1 MERVRLTDM
10 AQAMNAHVPEFGGGG
25 TRGLEGLEASGVST
39 DSRTTREGDV
49 FFAIRGDS
57 FDGHD
62 FVEGAAGRGACAA
75 VVSDAARAEN
85 AGIPALVV
93 GDTVAALQDAAG
105 WYRNRFELTVVGVT
119 GTNGKTT
126 TKDMAAA
133 VLATGMSTARTFGNF
148 NNHIGVPL
156 TLFGLEKSHEVAV
169 VEMGMNHPGEIAR
182 LAGIARPSVGV
193 ITNVAEA
200 HLETMRDLD
209 TVARAKGEILQA
221 LPEDGTCV
229 LNRDDERVMGL
240 SDRGPSRVITFGTDP
255 AADVRAEGIEE
266 IPSGVR
272 FRLASGLEV
281 GLPVPGRHN
290 VMNALAAIAVGR
302 AMGVSDED
310 AAKALSGFEASP
322 MRMSLESAGRM
333 TILNDAYNCNPGSLS
348 AALRA
353 LVGISG
359 TRQRAAALGDM
370 LELGD
375 ESERAHRRAGIEA
388 AELGIDRLYLFGTE
402 VAALAEGAV
411 AAGMLESRVGVFED
425 KTAIVE
431 AIERE
436 LDETAVL
443 LVKGSRGMRMEEVVE
458 LLTTEA
464 PAS

>member
-10 AQAMNAHVPEFGGGG
+10 AQAMNAHVAEFGGGG
-25 TRGLEGLEASGVST
+25 TRGLEGIEASGVST

-49 FFAIRGDS
+49 FFAIRGDC

-75 VVSDAARAEN
+75 VVSEAVGAESAR
-85 AGIPALVV
+85 IPTLVV

-105 WYRNRFELTVVGVT
+105 WYRDRFELTVVGVT

-133 VLATGMSTARTFGNF
+133 VLATGMSTARTLGNF

-156 TLFGLEKSHEVAV
+156 TLFGLERAHEAAV
-169 VEMGMNHPGEIAR
+169 VEMGMNHSGEITR

-209 TVARAKGEILQA
+209 TVARAKGEILEA
-221 LPEDGTCV
+221 LPEDGTSV
-229 LNRDDERVMGL
+229 LNGDDERVMGL
-240 SDRGPSRVITFGTDP
+240 SDRGPARVITFGTAP
-255 AADVRAEGIEE
+255 GADVRAESITEE
-266 IPSGVR
+266 SGGVS
-272 FRLASGLEV
+272 FRLEGGCEV
-281 GLPVPGRHN
+281 ELPVPGRHN

-302 AMGVSDED
+302 AMGVSEGD
-310 AAKALSGFEASP
+310 AARGLHAFEASP

-353 LVGISG
+353 LVDVSG
-359 TRQRAAALGDM
+359 ARQRAAALGDM

-375 ESERAHRRAGIEA
+375 ESERAHRRAGVEA
-388 AELGIDRLYLFGTE
+388 AELGVDRLYLFGTE
-402 VAALAEGAV
+402 VEALAQGAV
-411 AAGMLESRVGVFED
+411 GAGMPESRVGVFED

-431 AIERE
+431 AVRRE

-458 LLTTEA
+458 LLTRGA